1 MLTWQAL
8 YNGYKDNGKD
18 NAAELASTYLTGQ
31 FGCNPYNVA
40 QPVGLDGK
48 MNPDARLLYSG
59 DWRGALM
66 KSRLRQE
73 YNVDF
78 SGKSKKADYF
88 LSAGY
93 LNDKGVFSVQKFQ
106 RFSTRANLNYQV
118 NKWLKVGTNINL
130 VHSDR
135 DGYAGDRPYG
145 HCVLCLLFI
154 LFMNGMMRQ
163 GHINM
168 MIMEI

>member
-1 MLTWQAL
+1 MAVDLPRTLTPDEYSMLTWQAL

-73 YNVDF
+73 YNVTLVENLRKRII
-78 SGKSKKADYF
+78 S
-88 LSAGY
+88 Y
-93 LNDKGVFSVQKFQ
+93 L
-106 RFSTRANLNYQV
+106 
-118 NKWLKVGTNINL
+118 L
-130 VHSDR
+130 V
-135 DGYAGDRPYG
+135 
-145 HCVLCLLFI
+145 I
-154 LFMNGMMRQ
+154 
-163 GHINM
+163 
-168 MIMEI
+168 